1 MYVPRKRHWAVMES
15 NYDKILSFLYII
27 KIRNKYILIFF
38 LLIFDAKMP
47 HAHSGHMFIVT
58 NVIYIY
64 VSFLGENVT
73 VKNIESKKL
82 KQIFIIFITIFNFY
96 YYTWPSQKG

>member
-1 MYVPRKRHWAVMES
+1 
-15 NYDKILSFLYII
+15 
-27 KIRNKYILIFF
+27 
-38 LLIFDAKMP
+38 MP
-47 HAHSGHMFIVT
+47 HVHSGHMFIVT

-64 VSFLGENVT
+64 VSFLSENVT

-82 KQIFIIFITIFNFY
+82 KIFFIIFIAIFNFY